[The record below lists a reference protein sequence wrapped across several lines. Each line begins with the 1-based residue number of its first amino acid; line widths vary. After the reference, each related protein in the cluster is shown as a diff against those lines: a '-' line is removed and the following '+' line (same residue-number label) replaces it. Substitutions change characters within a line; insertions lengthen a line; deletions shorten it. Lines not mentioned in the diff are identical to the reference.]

1 MSTTKKQSRQ
11 IGALT
16 RLKAQLESGVKP
28 AHHVVN
34 GKKITLSDVTELLND
49 SDKSRIKKEI
59 NVLESRIPK
68 TLIK

>member
-1 MSTTKKQSRQ
+1 MSKQLKRKKV
-11 IGALT
+11 LE
-16 RLKAQLESGVKP
+16 RLKNQLNSGVKP
-28 AHHVVN
+28 AHHVIN